1 MKIKEEKVNIAKDIL
16 DTSSDIEN
24 ILAINYLKRLK

>member
-16 DTSSDIEN
+16 DTSSDIIFRN
-24 ILAINYLKRLK
+24 KRYHR